1 MNLSLTGVNMYY
13 WSDISAIGQ
22 LKISDSSASE
32 EDDKRSES
40 AEKYLVARLQGAS
53 TENAN
58 TIARE
63 SE

>member
-1 MNLSLTGVNMYY
+1 VYWTDASALYQLRYY
-13 WSDISAIGQ
+13 NDNTVKGM
-22 LKISDSSASE
+22 
-32 EDDKRSES
+32 S

-53 TENAN
+53 TENAD